1 MREGV
6 KPVLM
11 LNKVD
16 RLFIDKQYT
25 AEEVHDC
32 MQRVVG
38 DINSF
43 ITTHQLKHF
52 PDQRV
57 SFFDGSVCFGSG
69 YFGWSCSNDSFL
81 PRDCSPDESKEMRKS
96 LAMRENFVKL

>member
-1 MREGV
+1 
-6 KPVLM
+6 M

-32 MQRVVG
+32 MQRVVD

-43 ITTHQLKHF
+43 IATHQLKHF

-57 SFFDGSVCFGSG
+57 SFLDVSRSACQLFGRIRM
-69 YFGWSCSNDSFL
+69 F
-81 PRDCSPDESKEMRKS
+81 RKW
-96 LAMRENFVKL
+96 LLWMGLLH